1 VFLARFTA
9 FLRAV
14 MPGLAGTAR
23 MHYPRFL
30 AFNAA
35 GGFIWAIGFTMLGYL
50 AGASYQRVEKIA
62 GQASAILLAVVILV
76 VLRFVLRRR
85 HQDRDR
91 QSEEPNDP

>member
-1 VFLARFTA
+1 
-9 FLRAV
+9 V